1 MLFNYSPGF
10 VFFPTSGLLF
20 RPLKKAKRGGIK
32 KKKRNMVE
40 KGFLPLSSMH
50 PHLSFK
56 TPAPAAPFSTPKSRG
71 VQQREFFFR
80 KIVVEFS

>member
-1 MLFNYSPGF
+1 
-10 VFFPTSGLLF
+10 
-20 RPLKKAKRGGIK
+20 
-32 KKKRNMVE
+32 MVE

-71 VQQREFFFR
+71 VQQREFFFKKNR
-80 KIVVEFS
+80 CGIFLVQLMGVNGEGGGGGEEVLPT

>member
-1 MLFNYSPGF
+1 
-10 VFFPTSGLLF
+10 
-20 RPLKKAKRGGIK
+20 
-32 KKKRNMVE
+32 MVE
-40 KGFLPLSSMH
+40 EGFLPLSSMH
-50 PHLSFK
+50 PHLSLK